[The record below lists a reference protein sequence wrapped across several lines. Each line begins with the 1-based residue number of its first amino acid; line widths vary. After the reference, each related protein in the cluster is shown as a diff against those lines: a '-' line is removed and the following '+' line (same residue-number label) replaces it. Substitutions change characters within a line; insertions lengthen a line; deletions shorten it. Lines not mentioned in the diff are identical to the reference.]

1 MAARL
6 GTSRIRLVVP
16 HSAGPHRA
24 ERILRMTA
32 QQVYQAV
39 GTDSDVIRALVRA
52 EKYGQAI
59 VHGATIIFQRY
70 ADGAREFC
78 AATALYAVRW

>member
-1 MAARL
+1 
-6 GTSRIRLVVP
+6 
-16 HSAGPHRA
+16 
-24 ERILRMTA
+24 MTA

-39 GTDSDVIRALVRA
+39 GTDSDVIRAIIRA
-52 EKYGQAI
+52 EEYGQAI
-59 VHGATIIFQRY
+59 AHGVTIIFQRY